1 MFSQTV
7 EYALRSMIYLAL
19 HSGDSRF
26 VRVADL
32 AEAAH
37 IPPAYLAK
45 VMRRMAAAG
54 LVRGQKGHNG
64 GFALAHEPSKIT
76 LRSVLEAAG
85 VSFEPLHCAFG
96 LPKCNPKKPCV
107 LHDTWSDFKERCE
120 HWASSYTLA
129 DVLATP
135 SGKDTL
141 VALRTPSTTAPAA
154 TADG

>member
-7 EYALRSMIYLAL
+7 EYALRSMVYLAI
-19 HSGDSRF
+19 HSDEHKF

-64 GFALAHEPSKIT
+64 GFALAIEPSKVK
-76 LRSVLEAAG
+76 LRAVLEAAG
-85 VSFEPLHCAFG
+85 VEFEPAHCAFG
-96 LPKCNPKKPCV
+96 LPKCNFANPCV
-107 LHDTWSDFKERCE
+107 LHDTWSKFKERCE
-120 HWASSYTLA
+120 DWAESHTLA
-129 DVLATP
+129 DVLATKSGQGALVSLRLPPAP
-135 SGKDTL
+135 S
-141 VALRTPSTTAPAA
+141 SAPAS
-154 TADG
+154 